1 MLKCV
6 ECGSKI
12 NLVNPEQGTIVDC
25 PECGIEL
32 EIVENNLI
40 GLQLGPSEE

>member
-1 MLKCV
+1 MLQCV

-12 NLVNPEQGTIVDC
+12 NAEDITGGRIECDA
-25 PECGIEL
+25 CGIEL
-32 EIVENNLI
+32 EIVGNTLI

>member
-1 MLKCV
+1 MFQCV

-12 NLVNPEQGTIVDC
+12 LTNNIQSVRIEC
-25 PECGIEL
+25 ECCGIEL
-32 EIVENNLI
+32 ELVENTLI

>member
-1 MLKCV
+1 MIKCV

-12 NLVNPEQGTIVDC
+12 NVINPEQGAIIDC
-25 PECGIEL
+25 LECGIEL
-32 EIVENNLI
+32 EISENNVR

>member
-6 ECGSKI
+6 ECG
-12 NLVNPEQGTIVDC
+12 TIIQIDKLEGERIECDC
-25 PECGIEL
+25 CGIEL
-32 EIVENNLI
+32 EISGDTLI

>member
-6 ECGSKI
+6 ECGTK
-12 NLVNPEQGTIVDC
+12 VDLSTEMGEIIEC
-25 PECGIEL
+25 ETCGIEL
-32 EIVENNLI
+32 KVAQNHLI

>member
-1 MLKCV
+1 MLQCV

-12 NLVNPEQGTIVDC
+12 NADAVQGKRIEC
-25 PECGIEL
+25 ECCGIEL
-32 EIVENNLI
+32 ELIENTLI